1 MSSRCAVL
9 LPIPPKFKKKNKK
22 KTAKPLCQA
31 RKLQDVKALM
41 RFQNRRPAFTVGS
54 VGPYNIQVQSLN
66 TLMEDS
72 KVSDKVMDSICN
84 VLSKNR
90 PGVVHINCRGLTKI
104 LDGSKRAKS
113 HYFLK
118 NNILEGATEVF
129 GTYLEGG
136 NHWSFFGVVDLPLED
151 CTPLTVE
158 SPLRVK
164 MLVQVNYGEQQK
176 YVKLDR
182 IEELFDFHQFHLKV
196 IERFCLPPDATV
208 MYKDA
213 SGTEVDEEI
222 FSDLIG
228 QDSFSSEMSD
238 SSSSSS
244 ASTVILNE
252 VPNKRQRTEE
262 AASASAKQLIED
274 VLKSKS
280 GGEAV
285 IQEYQATETLTDA
298 TRRQMINIL
307 VAHLIETHGQLPT
320 KAIRE
325 QYALGIVMLFPSL
338 RDPYSKKGYEHFY
351 DPASNTGYIA
361 WRMKTVPRKIR

>member
-1 MSSRCAVL
+1 
-9 LPIPPKFKKKNKK
+9 
-22 KTAKPLCQA
+22 
-31 RKLQDVKALM
+31 
-41 RFQNRRPAFTVGS
+41 
-54 VGPYNIQVQSLN
+54 
-66 TLMEDS
+66 
-72 KVSDKVMDSICN
+72 
-84 VLSKNR
+84 
-90 PGVVHINCRGLTKI
+90 
-104 LDGSKRAKS
+104 
-113 HYFLK
+113 
-118 NNILEGATEVF
+118 
-129 GTYLEGG
+129 
-136 NHWSFFGVVDLPLED
+136 
-151 CTPLTVE
+151 
-158 SPLRVK
+158 

-182 IEELFDFHQFHLKV
+182 IEGLFDFHQFHLKV
-196 IERFCLPPDATV
+196 IERFCLPSDATV

-307 VAHLIETHGQLPT
+307 VAHMIETHGQLPT

-361 WRMKTVPRKIR
+361 WRMKTVHRKIRRGSLPPDSPLDVTPGGPKGQ